1 MPLLRDDLLTPI
13 AGDNPSGVSL
23 RYDPIYDRIKE
34 ARREDAELPSGE
46 FPDGPRKTA
55 DPQSVLRM
63 ATEALA
69 TQTKDLQLAAWTTEA
84 LLKREGFSGL
94 AEGLTLCRDL
104 LDQFWDTLHPEIE
117 DDDLEM
123 RATPLEWLATQLLLA
138 CRQVPLNRDGH
149 GFLQYEEALS
159 IGYESAV
166 SGNRERQEH
175 RENKIRDG
183 KIPPEDF
190 DRAVDG
196 TPPEFYIALLES
208 SQSASAALDALDALA
223 NERLGYDAPNFS
235 PLREVLGQVGTV
247 VKVLHSK
254 RVPKPDVPDV
264 VEGEGGEGGE
274 GDPSADGAEGAGP
287 SAGARGHSGS
297 GEWLAR
303 EPGGPTVLQ
312 RAEAELRAGRPKRA
326 VELLMREAGRTR
338 SRRGRFIRRTQA
350 ARILVDASL
359 HGVAVPLLEELMS
372 EIEDRRLEE
381 WEPGELVAEPLAL
394 LWRCL
399 RELDRDDDT
408 REQLYLRVCRL
419 DPVQALVL
427 EGR

>member
-34 ARREDAELPSGE
+34 ARREDAELPTGE
-46 FPDGPRKTA
+46 LPEGPRKTA
-55 DPQSVLRM
+55 DPQAVLRL

-69 TQTKDLQLAAWTTEA
+69 TQSKDLQLAAWATEA
-84 LLKREGFSGL
+84 LVKREGLAGL
-94 AEGLTLCRDL
+94 AEGLDLCREL

-123 RATPLEWLATQLLLA
+123 RATPLQWIATQLLLPV
-138 CRQVPLNRDGH
+138 RQVPLNRDGH
-149 GFLQYEEALS
+149 GFLEYEEALAT
-159 IGYESAV
+159 GYEAAAT
-166 SGNRERQEH
+166 GNAERQGH
-175 RENKIRDG
+175 RDARLRDG
-183 KIPPEDF
+183 KLAPEDF
-190 DRAVDG
+190 DKAVDG
-196 TPPEFYIALLES
+196 TPPDFYVALLES
-208 SQSASAALDALDALA
+208 SEAASGALDALDSLA
-223 NERLGYDAPNFS
+223 NERLGYDAPNFAS
-235 PLREVLGQVGTV
+235 LRELLAQVGGV
-247 VKVLHSK
+247 VRTLHAK
-254 RVPKPDVPDV
+254 RVPRPEVP
-264 VEGEGGEGGE
+264 EEEGGDGGE
-274 GDPSADGAEGAGP
+274 STEPTGEEGALA
-287 SAGARGHSGS
+287 AGGRGGSGS
-297 GEWLAR
+297 GQWLAR
-303 EPGGPTVLQ
+303 EPGGPSVLQ

-326 VELLMREAGRTR
+326 VEILMREAGRTR

-350 ARILVDASL
+350 ARIMVDAAL
-359 HGVAVPLLEELMS
+359 HGVAVPLLEELMQ

-394 LWRCL
+394 LWQCL

-419 DPVQALVL
+419 DPVQALAL